1 MMEQRY
7 QLVYKKT
14 KTYRI
19 DYTYDNR
26 QRSQVDLWLALPAPS
41 MSQRNIRIL
50 SQTPPQETALLPT
63 GNPLAYYEI
72 GAGQRVV
79 LSFSFDAYETRL
91 VPVKASGD
99 QTVRETD
106 GAAVLTDEERQFYLR
121 STPLV
126 PVTDEI
132 REEALRIVGD
142 ALEPIE
148 QARRLFDHIV
158 AHYRYHWPPQERGA
172 LAMRCHKKGDCGE
185 FAFLFAAYCRS
196 LNIPCRTVIGAWATG
211 TFQPHAWN
219 EFFVDGVGWI
229 PVDASVAAVM
239 KNPVKQL
246 AFVTRYGT
254 RSSGRSYFG
263 NLEGKRIIFSFDS
276 SLPLIPAYP
285 DDTQP
290 PVPEGYQSFMV
301 GGEML
306 AWGYRSQQG
315 NAPYLQPA
323 YVRFSGKPEPDKV
336 SDYMGT
342 WRVHETAFGSA
353 ASLWIKRISFVLFF
367 LFLFLYHG
375 LSLFQMRLERLNTLS
390 TAFFTL
396 LLLTLILRRE
406 AYWVTYLFA
415 VLMTLSLL
423 SSFQLY

>member
-1 MMEQRY
+1 MEQRY

-14 KTYRI
+14 KTYRV

-41 MSQRNIRIL
+41 MTQRSIRIL
-50 SQTPPQETALLPT
+50 SQTTPRETALLPT
-63 GNPLAYYEI
+63 ENPLAYYEV
-72 GAGQRVV
+72 GTGQRVV

-91 VPVKASGD
+91 VPAKTAED
-99 QTVRETD
+99 QTDGETA
-106 GAAVLTDEERQFYLR
+106 GAAVLTDEKRQFYLR

-126 PVTDEI
+126 PVNEDI
-132 REEALRIVGD
+132 RDEALRIVGD
-142 ALEPIE
+142 AREPLE

-158 AHYRYHWPPQERGA
+158 AHYRYHWPPTERGA

-185 FAFLFAAYCRS
+185 FSFLFAAYCRA
-196 LNIPCRTVIGAWATG
+196 LGIPCRTVIGAWAAG
-211 TFQPHAWN
+211 KFQAHAWN

-229 PVDASVAAVM
+229 PVDASVAAAM
-239 KNPVKQL
+239 KNPLKQL

-254 RSSGRSYFG
+254 RSSGRRYFG
-263 NLEGKRIIFSFDS
+263 SLEGKRVIFSFDS

-290 PVPEGYQSFMV
+290 PVPAGYQSFMV

-315 NAPYLQPA
+315 TAPYLQPA
-323 YVRFSGKPEPDKV
+323 YVRFAGKPEPASV
-336 SDYMGT
+336 ADYMGT
-342 WRVHETAFGSA
+342 WQVSETAFGAA
-353 ASLWIKRISFVLFF
+353 ASLWIKRMSFALFF
-367 LFLFLYHG
+367 LCLFSYHG
-375 LSLFQMRLERLNTLS
+375 LSLFHMRLEWLNTLS

-415 VLMTLSLL
+415 VLMALSLFASL
-423 SSFQLY
+423 QLF